1 MTTSSDRETA
11 QIELAGR
18 TVTVYRPTEGQWVRL
33 MRVSETV
40 SRNAEE
46 SGPVTVKAV
55 LLFDKILASLF
66 AEQDEWDVI
75 EEELATGA
83 ISEEF
88 YLETLQRVANAFGI
102 PLQLEE
108 ETGPKRPTK
117 RAAPAAKRASRPTP
131 RRR

>member
-1 MTTSSDRETA
+1 MASSNDRETA

-18 TVTVYRPTEGQWVRL
+18 TVTVFRPTEGQWVRL

-40 SRNAEE
+40 SRNAQE
-46 SGPVTVKAV
+46 SGAVTVKAV

-66 AEQDEWDVI
+66 AEQDEWDLI

-88 YLETLQRVANAFGI
+88 YLETPKKVANAFGI
-102 PLQLEE
+102 PLQVEE
-108 ETGPKRPTK
+108 ERPATRPTK
-117 RAAPAAKRASRPTP
+117 RAAAAKRPAP